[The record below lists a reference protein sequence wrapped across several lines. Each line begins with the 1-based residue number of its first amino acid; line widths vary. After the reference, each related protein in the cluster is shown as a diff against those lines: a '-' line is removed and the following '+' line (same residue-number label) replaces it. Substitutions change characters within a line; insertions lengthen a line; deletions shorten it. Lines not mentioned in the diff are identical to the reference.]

1 MGTTSLAV
9 DGHFGTWHTI
19 DTKKIG
25 GQDFY
30 LMEHDEFNSEVAA
43 VIVDR
48 TGKVVAE
55 DIGNGSVLRSWP

>member
-1 MGTTSLAV
+1 MVTMDTTALAV

-43 VIVDR
+43 VID
-48 TGKVVAE
+48 TE
-55 DIGNGSVLRSWP
+55 P